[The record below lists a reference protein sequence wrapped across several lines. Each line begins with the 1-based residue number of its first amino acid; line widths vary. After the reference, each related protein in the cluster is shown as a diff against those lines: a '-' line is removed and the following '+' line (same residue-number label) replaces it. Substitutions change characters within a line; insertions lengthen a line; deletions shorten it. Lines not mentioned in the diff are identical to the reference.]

1 VLPYS
6 VSCLIEVLKKLN
18 AEGIGGVI
26 IGSTVYALRLGVKEL
41 EDDVDIFTTTISPV
55 FDVDVVLGVAEK
67 IGCQVGSTEWG
78 TPSIECVLSSGCDVV
93 VELYENIH
101 DFYVPQEMLEGA
113 ETLNIEGFE
122 VRMLKIEDYVIL
134 KARAGREQDMETLSY
149 ISDLIRSKVLKI
161 DLKTLKEKLRLFE
174 EDERKLIARRLN
186 AADIK
191 VQI

>member
-1 VLPYS
+1 MPYS
-6 VSCLIEVLKKLN
+6 TNCLIEVLKKLN

-55 FDVDVVLGVAEK
+55 LDEDVVLEVSEK

-78 TPSIECVLSSGCDVV
+78 TPSIECVLSSECDVV

-101 DFYVPQEMLEGA
+101 DFYVPQEMLEEA
-113 ETLNIEGFE
+113 ETLNIEGLE
-122 VRMLKIEDYVIL
+122 VRVLKVEDYVIL

-149 ISDLIRSKVLKI
+149 ISDLVRSKILKI
-161 DLKTLKEKLRLFE
+161 DLKTLKERLNLFE
-174 EDERKLIARRLN
+174 KDEQKLIMRRLDT
-186 AADIK
+186 AGIK
-191 VQI
+191 VQN